1 MWRPLIGRLVDAVR
15 PALVDGSRYTHC
27 SYELW
32 HQTKARRRGTRT
44 HGDGGSSQPGGTFGP
59 YPSRGGVHRVNH
71 LPLRRMLGEAK
82 MVNRMKSCVV
92 VAVVGLT
99 VCGGGG
105 SDGAVATSAP
115 KQTSVATTTSELA
128 ATSTLQS
135 TTTLASTTTA
145 QPTTT
150 TVPKTGLQQ
159 VSECPS
165 VDHLADDDGDGWGQC
180 TLTTIAVDPAVVQ
193 LNAEAAGLPEGL
205 TCAIPETIVDSG
217 AASCIAANPDGSE
230 GVWDIR
236 FVSDFTVPEAPTYTE
251 TKAAPLTR
259 ASCALKHL
267 RTGNS
272 RRIRRTP
279 LGVACTSG
287 PMYFSL
293 TRTPVRA
300 SFSLTTARRSTP
312 TTLSFLMQSSGWM
325 VGRTAICSRQSSR
338 TISCR
343 CGL

>member
-1 MWRPLIGRLVDAVR
+1 
-15 PALVDGSRYTHC
+15 
-27 SYELW
+27 
-32 HQTKARRRGTRT
+32 
-44 HGDGGSSQPGGTFGP
+44 
-59 YPSRGGVHRVNH
+59 
-71 LPLRRMLGEAK
+71 
-82 MVNRMKSCVV
+82 MVNKMKCCVI

-99 VCGGGG
+99 ACGGGG
-105 SDGAVATSAP
+105 SDGAIATSAP
-115 KQTSVATTTSELA
+115 RQTSVATTTTELA

-159 VSECPS
+159 ASECPS
-165 VDHLADDDGDGWGQC
+165 VDHLADDDGDGWGEC

-193 LNAEAAGLPEGL
+193 LNAEAAGLPGGL

-217 AASCIAANPDGSE
+217 SASCIAANPDGSE
-230 GVWDIR
+230 GVWNIR

-259 ASCALKHL
+259 ASCTETPPDGQFQKDSTDSLGRCLHFWAYVFQFDAN
-267 RTGNS
+267 TGPCQFLAHYGSKKYSYNFEFS
-272 RRIRRTP
+272 DAIIRVDGGANCD
-279 LGVACTSG
+279 L
-287 PMYFSL
+287 L
-293 TRTPVRA
+293 
-300 SFSLTTARRSTP
+300 
-312 TTLSFLMQSSGWM
+312 
-325 VGRTAICSRQSSR
+325 RQSSR